1 MAEYIPVFM
10 VICVFGALVFG
21 YPVAFTLAGVSLMFA
36 FGGHLL
42 GVYNLSFLNS
52 LPSSI
57 YGIMTSDLLIAVP
70 LFVFMGIVLERSKIA
85 EELLETMEALFGNMR
100 GGLGISVILVGA
112 MLAASTGI
120 VGATVVTMGMISL
133 PTMLKSG
140 YDPKIACGTICASG
154 TLGQIIPPSIVLIL
168 LADQISNSWQTAQ
181 LNGGVTSPVPVSI
194 SDLFV
199 AALIP
204 GIGLV
209 LIYMLWQTIYGIIK
223 PSAVPYMNPEAR
235 DALFAKGIKKRIF
248 TVMLPPLALIGLVLG
263 SILGGVATATE
274 SAAVGAVGAMILA
287 AFKKSLT
294 IANLRYVVTSTMNM
308 SCMVF
313 TILIGAAIFTLVF
326 RGYNGDEMVANMLS
340 SLPGGLFGAMLVTM
354 LMMFILG
361 FLQTR
366 YGLP

>member
-140 YDPKIACGTICASG
+140 YDPKSPAEQSVPRVRSG
-154 TLGQIIPPSIVLIL
+154 KSFRLQSY
-168 LADQISNSWQTAQ
+168 SSC
-181 LNGGVTSPVPVSI
+181 
-194 SDLFV
+194 
-199 AALIP
+199 
-204 GIGLV
+204 
-209 LIYMLWQTIYGIIK
+209 
-223 PSAVPYMNPEAR
+223 
-235 DALFAKGIKKRIF
+235 
-248 TVMLPPLALIGLVLG
+248 
-263 SILGGVATATE
+263 
-274 SAAVGAVGAMILA
+274 
-287 AFKKSLT
+287 SLT
-294 IANLRYVVTSTMNM
+294 KSPTHGRPHS
-308 SCMVF
+308 
-313 TILIGAAIFTLVF
+313 
-326 RGYNGDEMVANMLS
+326 
-340 SLPGGLFGAMLVTM
+340 
-354 LMMFILG
+354 
-361 FLQTR
+361 
-366 YGLP
+366 